1 MGVRRVDWEGEPC
14 VTVRRL
20 LALASVCALGVSVA
34 ACGNSGN
41 GSATTTTSHSG
52 TSIPDRV
59 PNQDSVRRDV
69 TIGTCSAVP
78 GGWSAGGTI
87 KNTLGHDATYEITIF
102 FTSAAATDL
111 AYGATSDGGESR
123 QERALDGDGEV
134 RGAEHGAVRP
144 TGCLGQLTGA
154 PAGRDAHFDDDFASP
169 FTVVLVVVG
178 TACVDAPIVQGYGF
192 HGSDWVLV

>member
-111 AYGATSDGGESR
+111 AYGATSTAVSAGKSAPWTVTAKFAAPSTV
-123 QERALDGDGEV
+123 QCVL
-134 RGAEHGAVRP
+134 RGVS
-144 TGCLGQLTGA
+144 
-154 PAGRDAHFDDDFASP
+154 AS
-169 FTVVLVVVG
+169 
-178 TACVDAPIVQGYGF
+178 
-192 HGSDWVLV
+192 